1 MPYEVETRPHSR
13 KVFWNPC
20 LWRGLLFGYAL
31 KNEQMWVEISRSR
44 VSPLY
49 RRGWLPTALT
59 ESKMRDYGTAR
70 RTMFSPSDGCG
81 PLHKADEALCNQ
93 VQCTKS
99 FPLSEAGVKRRKPA
113 PSRLPCTGTGLSAS
127 YGSLSR
133 AAAMTHSAVR
143 GDVAGTID
151 RESPVVLHT
160 IFRRPLGSRISSV
173 KVR

>member
-1 MPYEVETRPHSR
+1 MGGDIALSRQPPLSVGLTSNSRYRIKDAGLRNREEKLVRPER
-13 KVFWNPC
+13 
-20 LWRGLLFGYAL
+20 
-31 KNEQMWVEISRSR
+31 
-44 VSPLY
+44 
-49 RRGWLPTALT
+49 
-59 ESKMRDYGTAR
+59 
-70 RTMFSPSDGCG
+70 CG
-81 PLHKADEALCNQ
+81 PLHNADEALCNQ
-93 VQCTKS
+93 VQCTES
-99 FPLSEAGVKRRKPA
+99 FPLLEDGVKRRKPA